1 LAAPK
6 IPYKKGVKA
15 IIYMFYNVK
24 MAQLLTPMNVWLRVK
39 KVNAAFL

>member
-15 IIYMFYNVK
+15 IIYMFYNVR
-24 MAQLLTPMNVWLRVK
+24 MAKLLTPMNVWLRVK